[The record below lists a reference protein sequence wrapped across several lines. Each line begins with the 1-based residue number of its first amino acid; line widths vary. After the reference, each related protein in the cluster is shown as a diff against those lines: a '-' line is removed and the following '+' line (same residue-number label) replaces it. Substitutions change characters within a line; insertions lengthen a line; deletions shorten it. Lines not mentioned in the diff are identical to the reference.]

1 MTRYLTT
8 LCLCFGLLLGAVAQ
22 AEEPVDAAKDAN
34 AAPAS
39 AKDDK
44 KGDRL
49 FFSIGTGV
57 NFSLTDNRDVVGQ
70 TTGTSFLIG
79 LNLDTKLEYY
89 KLGHEIRTNLIIDE
103 QFSYTP
109 DLDRIIKSAD
119 KFAIDAIYLYNI
131 SADLWGPFAKAHF
144 ETQLFN
150 GFLNTMRPEYYVF
163 PDGTTV
169 APFDQLQISGSFDP
183 IKISESVG
191 LFVKPWTREWLK
203 TELRAGLGG
212 LHVIADTV
220 YIAGAKDETTGR
232 IPLTQVES
240 FNQLGAAFA
249 AMLSG
254 TYKLDA
260 PITYGASADILVP
273 FVYDD
278 PMGRAAG
285 ELTNYNFA
293 ANVGVEV
300 APWLSVGYRLSVVR
314 QPQVSEEWQIQNN
327 LLVSFR
333 YSFEKEV
340 PEEAAP
346 TEAPAPAA
354 EPAPAP
360 VAEPAPAPVAEPAP
374 APAAEPV
381 SAEGSAGASPA
392 PAPEPAPAA
401 EPVSAEGSAGAS
413 PAPAEAPAE

>member
-1 MTRYLTT
+1 MTRYLLT
-8 LCLCFGLLLGAVAQ
+8 LCLCCGVFLGAVAQ

-34 AAPAS
+34 AAPES
-39 AKDDK
+39 AKDDQ

-79 LNLDTKLEYY
+79 LNLLTKLEYY
-89 KLGHEIRTNLIIDE
+89 KVGHEVRTSLLVDE

-119 KFAIDAIYLYNI
+119 KFALDAIYLYNI

-169 APFDQLQISGSFDP
+169 APFDRLQISGSFDP
-183 IKISESVG
+183 IKISESAG

-220 YIAGAKDETTGR
+220 YIAGAKDEATGR
-232 IPLTQVES
+232 IPLTKVES

-249 AMLSG
+249 AVLSG
-254 TYKLDA
+254 TYKLEA

-273 FVYDD
+273 FVYKD
-278 PMGRAAG
+278 PAGRGAG
-285 ELTNYNFA
+285 ELTNYTFA
-293 ANVGVEV
+293 ANAGVEV
-300 APWLSVGYRLSVVR
+300 ASWLSVGYRLSVVR
-314 QPQVSEEWQIQNN
+314 MPQVSDDWQIQNN

-346 TEAPAPAA
+346 AAEPAPAPTEPAPAPAA

-360 VAEPAPAPVAEPAP
+360 AAEPAPAPTAEPAPAPTEPAPAPAEPAP
-374 APAAEPV
+374 APAAEPT
-381 SAEGSAGASPA
+381 
-392 PAPEPAPAA
+392 
-401 EPVSAEGSAGAS
+401 
-413 PAPAEAPAE
+413 PAPAE